1 MSNYSRLLQHLHRIE
16 HDLPIETI
24 QAALSHSLANA
35 LPTPTSL
42 AATAISSNLFLAT
55 PFKHAN
61 LQALQVAF
69 RHALHLKYALLDK
82 PKTWST
88 TIFTRSFKYQ
98 MNSWVSDL
106 LKGLQGGHAVMRLA
120 AGSGMLLGLEDVE
133 NGKDMDLGIRG
144 KVEDE
149 VIIAFAEALDLYKY
163 EMSEGNADFN
173 AGTPTAEWEREFQRY
188 DPSAESAITLCIVL
202 TCHSLPLIPTKKLQT
217 LSLASVSR
225 ILTSSIISAF
235 RQGSFLEGEGQAHP
249 DGGPDA
255 LLFNVIAPLSK
266 AASLT
271 LASLIDSKASDGLS
285 VAVSSLERLRQLCA
299 RVETGMHKVLE
310 PSATADS
317 WQILKTLLFSCVMIT
332 EAVLSS
338 SLYLPPSAYSSAL
351 PSAPTLSRADPATP
365 ATLAFH
371 TLQILG
377 HLSYVVHQFGGVTS
391 MGAPTEDG
399 NASGVFKEMR
409 KTFYL
414 ALDILSATAAR
425 EMQTR
430 RLVESFVN
438 DLCRGVS
445 LIELATINSSRDVAP
460 RQGGR
465 LHLTKLSYALACI
478 EQLVPVL
485 SKECLMGDVW
495 AIVESYLYLP
505 QANPDTLK
513 TRRET
518 YEAAHSVVLSL
529 FETNANNHAN
539 HLNSEDELSR
549 FAERLV
555 PFYAKCL
562 IENSSDGKLSPVQL
576 CMAFNALLRN
586 ASVATAR
593 DSDKETQN
601 NSDQPEN
608 YTLAWYCISEL
619 VEAQKVLEAEMK
631 SPGRAG
637 VTVDENLAVA
647 RKEERLHRLRMA
659 MMASLSAIPYVL
671 LREYL
676 AEVKRALSQA
686 EAMGVQEETRKGK
699 EKEQRVEGE
708 AGSLLAGDDI
718 LFGAKRPPKKEELV
732 QALYLEAMERVGD
745 REKELVMGW
754 WYENLDFLGRGLG
767 NHKKGEAKSELLA
780 RRIVAGNEAAT
791 SLARL

>member
-16 HDLPIETI
+16 HDLPLETI
-24 QAALSHSLANA
+24 QAALSHSLANSQ
-35 LPTPTSL
+35 PTPTSL

-69 RHALHLKYALLDK
+69 RHAVHLKYALLDK

-88 TIFTRSFKYQ
+88 TIFTRSSKYQ
-98 MNSWVSDL
+98 MNLWVSDL

-120 AGSGMLLGLEDVE
+120 AGNGIMLGLEDVK
-133 NGKDMDLGIRG
+133 NGKDMDLAIRG

-149 VIIAFAEALDLYKY
+149 VIIAFAEAMDLYKY
-163 EMSEGNADFN
+163 EVGEGSADINAS
-173 AGTPTAEWEREFQRY
+173 TPVAEWEREFQKY
-188 DPSAESAITLCIVL
+188 DPNADSAITLCIVL

-217 LSLASVSR
+217 LPLASVSR

-235 RQGSFLEGEGQAHP
+235 RQGSFLESKDQVHP
-249 DGGPDA
+249 DGGPDT
-255 LLFNVIAPLSK
+255 LLFHVIAPLSK

-271 LASLIDSKASDGLS
+271 LASLVDSRASDGLS
-285 VAVSSLERLRQLCA
+285 VAISSLERLHQLCA
-299 RVETGMHKVLE
+299 KVETGMHKVLE
-310 PSATADS
+310 PSTKADS

-338 SLYLPPSAYSSAL
+338 SLYLPPSAYSSVL
-351 PSAPTLSRADPATP
+351 PPVSTSPRADTVTP

-377 HLSYVVHQFGGVTS
+377 HLSYVVNQFGGVTS

-425 EMQTR
+425 VMQTR
-430 RLVESFVN
+430 HLVESFIN

-445 LIELATINSSRDVAP
+445 LNNSTIDLARDLVP
-460 RQGGR
+460 RQEGR
-465 LHLTKLSYALACI
+465 LQLSKLSYALACI

-495 AIVESYLYLP
+495 AIVESHLYLP
-505 QANPDTLK
+505 EADPDTLK
-513 TRRET
+513 TLRET

-529 FETNANNHAN
+529 FETNSNNHVN

-586 ASVATAR
+586 ASVAAAQ
-593 DSDKETQN
+593 DSDQDFQDD
-601 NSDQPEN
+601 SDQPEK

-686 EAMGVQEETRKGK
+686 EAMGAQEETRKGE

-708 AGSLLAGDDI
+708 AGLLLAGDDI
-718 LFGAKRPPKKEELV
+718 LSGAKRPPKKEELV
-732 QALYLEAMERVGD
+732 QALYLEVMERVGD

-767 NHKKGEAKSELLA
+767 NYKKGEAKSELLA